1 MRLEPNFISL
11 PMATEHRLTRLLATL
26 AVALSSIPRVHS
38 QIDNRA
44 SLGMNLFFHTDYN
57 NSLAFTDIVPD
68 SALRQLV
75 LPRSNRGSMSLR

>member
-1 MRLEPNFISL
+1 
-11 PMATEHRLTRLLATL
+11 
-26 AVALSSIPRVHS
+26 
-38 QIDNRA
+38 
-44 SLGMNLFFHTDYN
+44 MNLFFHTDYN